1 MNKIPKISV
10 IMSVYNAYED
20 LEDSIESILEQDF
33 EDFEFLI
40 MDDGSTDNSKK
51 ILEKYCNL
59 DKRIRLFENR
69 TNLGLTKSLNILLEN
84 SFGQFIAR
92 HDSDDLSLKNRFSTQ
107 IEFVEKKKF
116 DICVSRAVIKK
127 TSTLIPNLS
136 FFLPTKIVFK
146 FKNPFIHGT
155 LLAKKSVFDD
165 IGGYD
170 ENFYYSQDYKFF
182 LDCIKKKNKIKYIK
196 KPLYLLNI
204 SNNISARNSV
214 EQKRY
219 AEMVKQEYKIYENIF
234 K

>member
-1 MNKIPKISV
+1 M
-10 IMSVYNAYED
+10 
-20 LEDSIESILEQDF
+20 
-33 EDFEFLI
+33 
-40 MDDGSTDNSKK
+40 
-51 ILEKYCNL
+51 
-59 DKRIRLFENR
+59 FENR

-155 LLAKKSVFDD
+155 LLAKKVSLMTLVDMMKIF
-165 IGGYD
+165 ITVKTI
-170 ENFYYSQDYKFF
+170 NFF
-182 LDCIKKKNKIKYIK
+182 
-196 KPLYLLNI
+196 
-204 SNNISARNSV
+204 
-214 EQKRY
+214 
-219 AEMVKQEYKIYENIF
+219 
-234 K
+234 